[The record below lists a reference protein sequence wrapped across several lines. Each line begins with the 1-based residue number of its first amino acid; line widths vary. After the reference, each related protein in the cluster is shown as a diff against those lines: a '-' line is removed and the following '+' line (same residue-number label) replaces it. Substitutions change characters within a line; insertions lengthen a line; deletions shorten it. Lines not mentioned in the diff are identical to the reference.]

1 LNNLELEKSNL
12 MKQYSTLE
20 YTTKKLQETT
30 QNLERE
36 CTRLEKL
43 EKELPEVESLE
54 TESLAMDS
62 TTNQLLQDLKNI
74 IDNFHNDQSKTN
86 I

>member
-1 LNNLELEKSNL
+1 MNNLELEKSNL